1 MVANDAIVRQ
11 VAIGHKQVV
20 GSHLGDATTP
30 FCSNVCSYEFPEHV
44 SVAGDKGRNFTVI
57 LKVLRNSANARMW
70 KDFAIFP

>member
-44 SVAGDKGRNFTVI
+44 SVAGDVYT
-57 LKVLRNSANARMW
+57 M
-70 KDFAIFP
+70 